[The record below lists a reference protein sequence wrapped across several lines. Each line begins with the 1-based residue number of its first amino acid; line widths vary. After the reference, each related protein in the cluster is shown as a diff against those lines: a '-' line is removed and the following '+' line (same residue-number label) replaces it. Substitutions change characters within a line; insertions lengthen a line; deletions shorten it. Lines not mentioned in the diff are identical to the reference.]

1 MEQTLM
7 EQAFIK
13 QILSLPAAGILL
25 CIGAYL
31 AGVLIRRRIRH
42 PLANPLVIA
51 NVIIILV
58 TALSPFKPEQFQN
71 GARAVSLFIVPAT
84 TILGLRI
91 YNQRAILRANLIPV
105 LAGCAA
111 GSASSII
118 SVQILGRLFRIDNYI
133 IFSLLPKSVTTAIAI
148 DLSAARGGLAGIT
161 VSAVIITGIFS
172 AFISPYLI
180 KILKLKDP
188 VAAGV
193 AMGASGHAICTSI
206 ALEMGETQGAMSG
219 IALSLMGIITSVFF
233 VLFF

>member
-1 MEQTLM
+1 VEQSAV
-7 EQAFIK
+7 EQL
-13 QILSLPAAGILL
+13 LSLPAAGILL
-25 CIGAYL
+25 CAGAYL
-31 AGVLIRRRIRH
+31 LGVQIRRRVSH

-58 TALSPFKPEQFQN
+58 TALSPFKAEQFQI
-71 GARAVSLFIVPAT
+71 GAGAVSLFIVPAT

-105 LAGCAA
+105 IAGCAA
-111 GSASSII
+111 GSAASIL
-118 SVQILGRLFRIDNYI
+118 SVQILGRLFGIDDHI
-133 IFSLLPKSVTTAIAI
+133 ILSMLPKSVTTAIAI
-148 DLSAARGGLAGIT
+148 DLSATRGGLTGVT

-180 KILKLKDP
+180 KTLKLKDP

-206 ALEMGETQGAMSG
+206 ALELGEIQGAMSG
-219 IALSLMGIITSVFF
+219 IALGLMGIITSVFF
-233 VLFF
+233 VLFL